1 MPKVWEPQN
10 KLDKYSQNQKGKQ
23 DLGRNETSPFSP
35 LRSSSSIWPPWL
47 PRLVAFSFRS
57 LPRNSRHLQCC

>member
-10 KLDKYSQNQKGKQ
+10 TLDKYSQNQKGKQ

-35 LRSSSSIWPPWL
+35 LRSSSSI
-47 PRLVAFSFRS
+47 
-57 LPRNSRHLQCC
+57 